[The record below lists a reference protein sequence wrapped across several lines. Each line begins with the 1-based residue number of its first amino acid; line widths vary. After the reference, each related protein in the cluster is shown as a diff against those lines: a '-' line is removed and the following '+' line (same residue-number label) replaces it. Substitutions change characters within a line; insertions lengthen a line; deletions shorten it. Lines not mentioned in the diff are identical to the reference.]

1 MLLQNNDDA
10 QQALEQVVSSNKSK
24 LLQSNLMINNKQI
37 TNSDTIK
44 YLLALAE
51 HSFEREKV
59 IYKKGGDTFANEME
73 QAFEAA
79 KNGTNGIPKAELYF
93 KATGLGTKL
102 TSLFYTGSPE
112 PMDKGLHDLLKI
124 LASLDVQKM
133 ASDVQVQVE
142 DTVNMGVASVL
153 NDFFIQA
160 KNEKNTAR
168 MIDNGTGIA
177 NIFSVIYNEKNIMKV
192 IRGEKLTA
200 SDIKNIS
207 KIELDK
213 IKNSSEFR
221 AITER
226 AKRAELLKNTELNA
240 VDMTNEIITGMVE
253 DLINRMFQEVA
264 AYAKQ
269 ENGVI
274 LNEREIK
281 DTILNMLRSGK
292 METRETFESRKNSP
306 FLFSGAG
313 ADRQG
318 FTMAAYRINID
329 AMSGMFTE
337 FLIEQNNNKINSI
350 SIDSIDT
357 TIYKELDDITTKAL
371 NQYNM
376 ALCRYCGGTSS
387 AAWIYYEEHFL
398 NSVIYLANRDLQS
411 AKGAEIKSNIHNEL
425 TRTINKFKDI
435 RRFNDLINDLKVL
448 KNNNLLTATTLK
460 DAISKCK
467 KEFNMADKKDKES
480 LAMIEKLAAGGQIQD
495 AYDLLLKRMT
505 SKRAGHSNVN
515 GYIGEIFISS
525 VLQAVYEK
533 EKPILEQRGASVNL
547 HGEDAHIDIRLDDI
561 GIQAKMYGN
570 NNNALYQTTVDFSL
584 DTALRYLRTNRSSGD
599 TDRPTS
605 DDELSAF
612 RFFLLNSTALQ
623 SPLTDQYFGEWRNN
637 KLFLQAL
644 NLRISNFF
652 RYTEGLSTQDLQNLC
667 NNFYLINT
675 NVVPASL
682 IFIRM
687 AELLSETDDKDN
699 FYFDFQNNSNIASFN
714 GEEADDY
721 RLTKNSNLLKHI
733 KAYATFKSF
742 SMNLADLGVEEFLSR
757 EQLNMKR

>member
-1 MLLQNNDDA
+1 
-10 QQALEQVVSSNKSK
+10 
-24 LLQSNLMINNKQI
+24 MINNKQI

-292 METRETFESRKNSP
+292 METKETFESRKNSP

-425 TRTINKFKDI
+425 TRTVNKFKDI

-467 KEFNMADKKDKES
+467 KEFNMADKKDRES
-480 LAMIEKLAAGGQIQD
+480 LEMIEKLAAGGQIQD

-623 SPLTDQYFGEWRNN
+623 SPLMDQYFGEWRNN